1 MLNTIQQ
8 DKAIT
13 YLRYALADLEG
24 LLDNPMDGDTQ
35 GAACDTVHAIR
46 TFLKRLELGATPC

>member
-8 DKAIT
+8 EKAVT

-24 LLDNPMDGDTQ
+24 LLEDPYNDATREVAGDT
-35 GAACDTVHAIR
+35 VNVIR
-46 TFLKRLELGATPC
+46 EFLNRLNKED